1 MGGDCVLKVTKYKQ
15 NQTILKIFGTGK
27 NKKIKVI
34 TMSCLRTKGVEDDN
48 DFLVE
53 RGTVNDE
60 KTDESIS
67 RTRSRIF
74 ELAFC
79 NLWDWF
85 FTATLDPKK
94 YDRTDLKKF
103 QKDLSQWIRNYN
115 KKWNLHIKY
124 LLIPELH
131 SDGHSW
137 HMHGFLYG
145 LPSEHLHKFQVGDK
159 MGFKLAQK
167 VANGDLVY
175 NWCSYMDKF
184 GFCDLEPIKNAEA
197 VSKYVTKYISKNLR
211 NSVKELN
218 ANMYYCSQGLKR
230 AEIVKVGF
238 MSAHIIPTFT
248 NDYCSVTWFDF
259 DDDLLKSL
267 SDSII

>member
-1 MGGDCVLKVTKYKQ
+1 MLRDTKYKQ
-15 NQTILKIFGTGK
+15 NQTILKIFGTGQ

-34 TMSCLRTKGVEDDN
+34 TMSCLRTKGIEDDN
-48 DFLVE
+48 DIRVE
-53 RGTVNDE
+53 RGSVNDE
-60 KTDESIS
+60 KTEESIS
-67 RTRSRIF
+67 RTRSAIF

-79 NLWDWF
+79 NPWEWF
-85 FTATLDPKK
+85 FTGTLDPKK

-103 QKDLSQWIRNYN
+103 QKNLSQWIRNYN
-115 KKWNLHIKY
+115 KKYGLQIKY

-131 SDGHSW
+131 ADGHSW
-137 HMHGFLYG
+137 HMHGFIMG
-145 LPSEHLHKFQVGDK
+145 LPVEHLQQFKIGDK

-175 NWCSYMDKF
+175 NWCPYMDKF
-184 GFCDLEPIKNAEA
+184 GFCDLEPVHNSEA
-197 VSKYVTKYISKNLR
+197 VSKYVTKYISKNLQ

-218 ANMYYCSQGLKR
+218 ANMYYCSHGLKR

-248 NDYCSVTWFDF
+248 NDYCSVAWFTYSDE
-259 DDDLLKSL
+259 LLKML